1 MQRLTQSSS
10 SLAVRGA
17 LTIHSAPSALR
28 AHIEWALADI
38 LGVTTRCEWTV
49 QPLKAGTYKCT
60 LTWRDRHGV
69 AAAVASALR
78 SWHYLYFEVQEDTNS
93 GGELFRF
100 TPELGIHR
108 AITDL
113 TGAVML
119 NENQVNEVLMKN
131 FDDETVR
138 NGLAL
143 IMGNDW
149 ENELERFRGIT
160 HQEFAHLHAI

>member
-1 MQRLTQSSS
+1 MQRLIQSSS
-10 SLAVRGA
+10 VLAVRGA
-17 LTIHSAPSALR
+17 LTINSAPSPLR
-28 AHIEWALADI
+28 AHIEWALADL
-38 LGVTTRCEWTV
+38 LGVSTRCEWTL
-49 QPLKAGTYKCT
+49 QALKAGTYKCT
-60 LTWRDRHGV
+60 LTWRDRAGV

-113 TGAVML
+113 SGAVVIS
-119 NENQVNEVLMKN
+119 ENQINAVLIKN
-131 FDDETVR
+131 FDEDSIR

-143 IMGNDW
+143 VMGNDW
-149 ENELERFRGIT
+149 ENVLEHFRSIN